1 MVVLNNMMIL
11 SDRISEIVESQ
22 TLAMTKRS
30 RELKATGVD
39 VINLSIG
46 EPDFDTPRHIIEAAY
61 QAMLDGYTHYP
72 PVSGLPELRSAIA
85 NKLKKENGFHF
96 EAENIIV
103 SNGAKHSLLNAILSI
118 INPGDEVLVP
128 APFWVSYPSLIQYA
142 GGVPVEIPSTVE
154 SDFKVSAE
162 QLEAAITTK
171 TKMIIFSSPCNPSG
185 SVMSESELLAWKNV
199 LIKYPNIFILSDEI
213 YEKINYAGKHHSL
226 ASYPELEGRIAVIN
240 GMSKGYAMT
249 GWRMGYLAGPKGL
262 VQACDKIQGLMT
274 SGASSVS
281 QMASVAALN
290 GPQDEVEVMRNTF
303 EKRRNIFH
311 AALSLIPNLPC
322 NLPEGAFY
330 LFPDVSYY
338 LGAKTPE
345 GKTITT
351 ADELCLYLLDKGHV
365 SAVSGEAFGHANCIR
380 FSYAAAEELLI
391 EAAERIAEAFR
402 NLSH

>member
-1 MVVLNNMMIL
+1 MIL

-72 PVSGLPELRSAIA
+72 PVSGLPELRTAIA
-85 NKLKKENGFHF
+85 QKLKRENGFHF

-142 GGVPVEIPSTVE
+142 GGVPVDIPSTVE

-162 QLEAAITTK
+162 QLEAAITPK
-171 TKMIIFSSPCNPSG
+171 TKMLIFSSPCNPSG
-185 SVMSESELLAWKNV
+185 SVMSESELLDWKNV
-199 LIKYPNIFILSDEI
+199 LIKYPHIFILSDEI

-249 GWRMGYLAGPKGL
+249 GWRMGYLAGPKEL

-290 GPQDEVEVMRNTF
+290 GPQDEVEVMRITF
-303 EKRRNIFH
+303 ERRRNIFH

>member
-1 MVVLNNMMIL
+1 MMIL

-72 PVSGLPELRSAIA
+72 PVSGLPELRTAIA
-85 NKLKKENGFHF
+85 QKLKRENGFHF

-118 INPGDEVLVP
+118 VNPGDEVLIP

-162 QLEAAITTK
+162 QLEAAITPK
-171 TKMIIFSSPCNPSG
+171 TKMLIFSSPCNPSG

-249 GWRMGYLAGPKGL
+249 GWRMGYLAGPKEL

>member
-1 MVVLNNMMIL
+1 MIL

-118 INPGDEVLVP
+118 VNPGDEVLVP

-171 TKMIIFSSPCNPSG
+171 TKMLIFSSPCNPSG

-249 GWRMGYLAGPKGL
+249 GWRMGYLAGPKEL

>member
-1 MVVLNNMMIL
+1 MIL

-46 EPDFDTPRHIIEAAY
+46 EPDFDTPKHIIEAAY

-142 GGVPVEIPSTVE
+142 GGIPIEIPSTVE

-249 GWRMGYLAGPKGL
+249 GWRMGYLAGPKEL

>member
-1 MVVLNNMMIL
+1 
-11 SDRISEIVESQ
+11 
-22 TLAMTKRS
+22 MTKRS

-72 PVSGLPELRSAIA
+72 PVSGLPELRTAIA
-85 NKLKKENGFHF
+85 QKLKRENGFHF

-118 INPGDEVLVP
+118 VNPGDEVLVP

-162 QLEAAITTK
+162 QLEAAITPK
-171 TKMIIFSSPCNPSG
+171 TKMLIFSSPCNPSG

-199 LIKYPNIFILSDEI
+199 LIKHPNIFILSDEI

-249 GWRMGYLAGPKGL
+249 GWRMGYLAGPKEL

>member
-46 EPDFDTPRHIIEAAY
+46 EPDFDTPKHIIEAAY

-72 PVSGLPELRSAIA
+72 PVSGLTELRTAIA
-85 NKLKKENGFHF
+85 QKLKRENGFHF

-118 INPGDEVLVP
+118 VNPGDEVLVP

-162 QLEAAITTK
+162 QLEAAITPK

-199 LIKYPNIFILSDEI
+199 LIKHPNIFILSDEI

-249 GWRMGYLAGPKGL
+249 GWRMGYLAGPKEL

>member
-142 GGVPVEIPSTVE
+142 GGIPIEIPSTVE

-249 GWRMGYLAGPKGL
+249 GWRMGYLAGPKEL

-303 EKRRNIFH
+303 EKRRNISH

>member
-1 MVVLNNMMIL
+1 MMIL

-46 EPDFDTPRHIIEAAY
+46 EPDFDTPKHIIEAAY

-118 INPGDEVLVP
+118 VNPGDEVLVP

-171 TKMIIFSSPCNPSG
+171 TKMLIFSSPCNPSG

-249 GWRMGYLAGPKGL
+249 GWRMGYLAGPKEL

-311 AALSLIPNLPC
+311 AALSLIPNFPC

>member
-46 EPDFDTPRHIIEAAY
+46 EPDFDTPKHIIEAAY

-72 PVSGLPELRSAIA
+72 PVSGLPELRTAIA
-85 NKLKKENGFHF
+85 QKLKRENGFHF

-118 INPGDEVLVP
+118 VNPGDEVLVP

-142 GGVPVEIPSTVE
+142 GGIPIEIPSTVE

-162 QLEAAITTK
+162 QLEAAITPK

-199 LIKYPNIFILSDEI
+199 LIKHPNIFILSDEI
-213 YEKINYAGKHHSL
+213 YEKINYAGKHCSL

-249 GWRMGYLAGPKGL
+249 GWRMGYLAGPKEL

>member
-1 MVVLNNMMIL
+1 MIL

-46 EPDFDTPRHIIEAAY
+46 EPDFDTPKHIIEAAY

-171 TKMIIFSSPCNPSG
+171 TKMLIFSSPCNPSG

-199 LIKYPNIFILSDEI
+199 LIKHPNIFILSDEI

-249 GWRMGYLAGPKGL
+249 GWRMGYLAGPKEL

>member
-46 EPDFDTPRHIIEAAY
+46 EPDFDTPKHIIEAAY

-72 PVSGLPELRSAIA
+72 PVSGLPELRTAIA
-85 NKLKKENGFHF
+85 QKLKRENGFHF

-118 INPGDEVLVP
+118 VNPGDEVLVP

-162 QLEAAITTK
+162 QLEAAITPK

-199 LIKYPNIFILSDEI
+199 LIKHPNIFILSDEI
-213 YEKINYAGKHHSL
+213 YEKINYAGKHYSL

-249 GWRMGYLAGPKGL
+249 GWRMGYMAGPKEL

>member
-1 MVVLNNMMIL
+1 MIL

-46 EPDFDTPRHIIEAAY
+46 EPDFDTPKHIIEAAY

-72 PVSGLPELRSAIA
+72 PVSGLPELRTAIA
-85 NKLKKENGFHF
+85 QKLKRENGFHF

-118 INPGDEVLVP
+118 VNPGDEVLVP

-142 GGVPVEIPSTVE
+142 GGVPVEITSTVE

-162 QLEAAITTK
+162 QLEAAITPK
-171 TKMIIFSSPCNPSG
+171 TKMLIFSSPCNPSG

-199 LIKYPNIFILSDEI
+199 LIKHPNIFILSDEI
-213 YEKINYAGKHHSL
+213 YEKINYAGKHYSL

-249 GWRMGYLAGPKGL
+249 GWRMGYLAGPKEL

>member
-1 MVVLNNMMIL
+1 MIL

-72 PVSGLPELRSAIA
+72 PVSGLPELRTAIA
-85 NKLKKENGFHF
+85 QKLKRENGFHF

-118 INPGDEVLVP
+118 VNPGDEVLIP

-142 GGVPVEIPSTVE
+142 GGIPVEIPSTVE

-162 QLEAAITTK
+162 QLEAAITPK
-171 TKMIIFSSPCNPSG
+171 TKMLIFSSPCNPSG
-185 SVMSESELLAWKNV
+185 SVMSESELLYWKNV
-199 LIKYPNIFILSDEI
+199 LIKYPHIFILSDEI

-249 GWRMGYLAGPKGL
+249 GWRMGYLAGPKEL

>member
-154 SDFKVSAE
+154 SDFKVSAK

-249 GWRMGYLAGPKGL
+249 GWRMGYLAGPKEL

>member
-1 MVVLNNMMIL
+1 MIL

-46 EPDFDTPRHIIEAAY
+46 EPDFDTPQHIIEAAY

-72 PVSGLPELRSAIA
+72 PVSGLPELRTAIA
-85 NKLKKENGFHF
+85 QKLKRENGFHF

-118 INPGDEVLVP
+118 VNPGDEVLVP

-162 QLEAAITTK
+162 QLEAAITPK

-199 LIKYPNIFILSDEI
+199 LIKHPNIFILSDEI
-213 YEKINYAGKHHSL
+213 YEKINYAGKHYSL

-249 GWRMGYLAGPKGL
+249 GWRMGYLAGPKEL

>member
-72 PVSGLPELRSAIA
+72 PVSGLPELRTAIA
-85 NKLKKENGFHF
+85 QKLKRENGFHF

-118 INPGDEVLVP
+118 VNPGDEVLIP

-142 GGVPVEIPSTVE
+142 GGIPVEIPSTVE

-162 QLEAAITTK
+162 QLEAAITPK
-171 TKMIIFSSPCNPSG
+171 TKMLIFSSPCNPSG
-185 SVMSESELLAWKNV
+185 SVMSESELLYWKNV
-199 LIKYPNIFILSDEI
+199 LIKYPHIFILSDEI

-249 GWRMGYLAGPKGL
+249 GWRMGYLAGPKEL

>member
-1 MVVLNNMMIL
+1 MIL

-72 PVSGLPELRSAIA
+72 PVSGLPELRTAIA
-85 NKLKKENGFHF
+85 QKLKRENGFHF

-118 INPGDEVLVP
+118 VNPGDEVLIP

-142 GGVPVEIPSTVE
+142 GGIPVEIPSTVE

-162 QLEAAITTK
+162 QLEAAITPK
-171 TKMIIFSSPCNPSG
+171 TKMLIFSSPCNPSG
-185 SVMSESELLAWKNV
+185 SVMSESELLDWKNV
-199 LIKYPNIFILSDEI
+199 LIKYPHIFILSDEI

-249 GWRMGYLAGPKGL
+249 GWRMGYLAGPKEL

>member
-1 MVVLNNMMIL
+1 MIL

-46 EPDFDTPRHIIEAAY
+46 EPDFDTPKHIIEAAY

-171 TKMIIFSSPCNPSG
+171 TKMLIFSSPCNPSG

-249 GWRMGYLAGPKGL
+249 GWRMGYLAGPKEL

-311 AALSLIPNLPC
+311 AALSLIPNFPC

>member
-1 MVVLNNMMIL
+1 
-11 SDRISEIVESQ
+11 
-22 TLAMTKRS
+22 MTKRS

-46 EPDFDTPRHIIEAAY
+46 EPDFDTPKHIIEAAY

-72 PVSGLPELRSAIA
+72 PVSGLPELRTAIA
-85 NKLKKENGFHF
+85 QKLKRENGFHF

-118 INPGDEVLVP
+118 VNPGDEVLVP

-142 GGVPVEIPSTVE
+142 GGVPVEITSTVE

-199 LIKYPNIFILSDEI
+199 LIKHPNIFILSDEI

-249 GWRMGYLAGPKGL
+249 GWRMGYLAGPKEL

>member
-1 MVVLNNMMIL
+1 MIL

-46 EPDFDTPRHIIEAAY
+46 EPDFDTPKHIIEAAY

-72 PVSGLPELRSAIA
+72 PVSGLPELRTAIA
-85 NKLKKENGFHF
+85 QKLKRENGFHF

-118 INPGDEVLVP
+118 VNPGDEVLVP

-142 GGVPVEIPSTVE
+142 GGVPVEITSTVE

-162 QLEAAITTK
+162 QLEAAITPK
-171 TKMIIFSSPCNPSG
+171 TKMLIFSSPCNPSG

-249 GWRMGYLAGPKGL
+249 GWRMGYLAGPKEL

>member
-1 MVVLNNMMIL
+1 MIL

-72 PVSGLPELRSAIA
+72 PVSGLPELRTAIA
-85 NKLKKENGFHF
+85 QKLKRENGFHF

-118 INPGDEVLVP
+118 VNPGDEVLVP

-162 QLEAAITTK
+162 QLEAAITPK

-199 LIKYPNIFILSDEI
+199 LIKHPNIFILSDEI
-213 YEKINYAGKHHSL
+213 YEKINYAGKHYSL

-249 GWRMGYLAGPKGL
+249 GWRMGYLAGPKEL

>member
-1 MVVLNNMMIL
+1 MIL

-46 EPDFDTPRHIIEAAY
+46 EPDFDTPKHIIEAAY

-72 PVSGLPELRSAIA
+72 PVSGLPELRTAIA
-85 NKLKKENGFHF
+85 QKLKRENGFHF
-96 EAENIIV
+96 ETENIIV

-118 INPGDEVLVP
+118 VNPGDEVLVT

-142 GGVPVEIPSTVE
+142 GGVPVEITSTVE

-162 QLEAAITTK
+162 QLEAAITPK

-199 LIKYPNIFILSDEI
+199 LIKHPNIFILSDEI

-249 GWRMGYLAGPKGL
+249 GWRMGYLAGPKEL